1 MLPLGAAAALEPRA
15 LVGRGTAL
23 PGTWSLW
30 QLVTYPWVAVSPLE
44 VVFGIL
50 ALAFF
55 VGDLER
61 AWGDGLFL
69 DRLLLLWL
77 GTTGGALLLALLYP
91 PIRSAAWLGPSP
103 FFEALFVAWGF
114 TFPTRTVRILFI
126 LPVPALVLAWITL
139 AVTLLTPLF
148 YGPES
153 LDYLA
158 PHVFAVVLGYAY
170 GKTPLSLRRMW
181 LRIEQQRL
189 KRALAR
195 ERRDRLH

>member
-1 MLPLGAAAALEPRA
+1 MPMTHR
-15 LVGRGTAL
+15 R
-23 PGTWSLW
+23 S
-30 QLVTYPWVAVSPLE
+30 
-44 VVFGIL
+44 
-50 ALAFF
+50 
-55 VGDLER
+55 
-61 AWGDGLFL
+61 
-69 DRLLLLWL
+69 LLLGSL
-77 GTTGGALLLALLYP
+77 AAPLLAAP
-91 PIRSAAWLGPSP
+91 AIAQAW
-103 FFEALFVAWGF
+103 A
-114 TFPTRTVRILFI
+114 PTRTVRILFI